1 MRTLFAG
8 CVALFA
14 CASGTREA
22 AAPGPAPTVAA
33 ESAPPKSEPPP
44 APKTTPEPAVSTAVG
59 APPPAGPAQSATQGP
74 MTAAEAAAAVRAERQ
89 KGGAGDAAPPS
100 PAEDACSSDADC
112 VFTRL
117 SPGACCPMLCAPR
130 AVTKAAA
137 EALESHVKTCAMTHA
152 CPQPACRAPPQV
164 TYPACVQN
172 KCVNKVRERK
182 GEQ

>member
-1 MRTLFAG
+1 MRSLFAG
-8 CVALFA
+8 CVVLFA
-14 CASGTREA
+14 CASGTKEA
-22 AAPGPAPTVAA
+22 AAPAPAATVAA
-33 ESAPPKSEPPP
+33 ESTPPKSEPPP
-44 APKTTPEPAVSTAVG
+44 APKSTPEPAASTAVG

-74 MTAAEAAAAVRAERQ
+74 MTAAEAAAAVRAQ
-89 KGGAGDAAPPS
+89 SKGGAGDAPS
-100 PAEDACSSDADC
+100 PVPSEDSCSTDADC

-137 EALESHVKTCAMTHA
+137 EALEAHVKTCSMTQA
-152 CPQPACRAPPQV
+152 CPQPACRMPPQV

-172 KCVNKVRERK
+172 RCVNKVRESK